1 MENLNVT
8 SFFSEEDRL
17 FNRKMVIRS
26 LDKTDSVSIPE
37 RRGGK
42 MKMGDLFA
50 RRMYQGRKYDFTS
63 EILDE
68 YRKKWGIE

>member
-17 FNRKMVIRS
+17 FNREMVIRS
-26 LDKTDSVSIPE
+26 LDKTDHVSVPE

-50 RRMYQGRKYDFTS
+50 RCMYQGRKYNFTS
-63 EILDE
+63 KILDE
-68 YRKKWGIE
+68 YRKKYHIS